1 MYNSIR
7 EESLERL
14 NDFISNGLKDYSKL
28 RNYDFGQTKR
38 TNVSNL
44 SPFIR
49 KRIIHEKEV
58 IRECLDNWE
67 WRKGKFFGLGYSKK

>member
-7 EESLERL
+7 EESLEKL

-44 SPFIR
+44 SVSERPR
-49 KRIIHEKEV
+49 
-58 IRECLDNWE
+58 L
-67 WRKGKFFGLGYSKK
+67 KGFVGTLLSIELGK